1 MKNPRPILIWCLLC
15 VMLAL
20 AGPSLSA
27 AATAPTD
34 EGVPLLIDIRAE
46 VDQGWK
52 GLSKRGPVAHG
63 KVYALVSV
71 KETKTEEPLL
81 KSLDEHELLR
91 LVRAEL
97 AANGFREIA
106 AGEKPDVV
114 LTITYGR
121 GFLHNPHVERGTVTD
136 ELNSEGPTAN
146 INSARQAFKQRE
158 PGFEAKR
165 QRAQAEKLSITVSAW
180 KLPAARGE
188 KPHLYWRTSMVTD
201 NPAGRDLN
209 LAMPALLKAGAKY
222 FDRETKEGEVTINT
236 TMPTGTVKLGPLNV
250 IEEAKPGK

>member
-1 MKNPRPILIWCLLC
+1 MEHLRASLL
-15 VMLAL
+15 A
-20 AGPSLSA
+20 SLLFT
-27 AATAPTD
+27 ATVASVAEAPTD
-34 EGVPLLIDIRAE
+34 EGVPLNIDIRAA

-52 GLSKRGPVAHG
+52 GMRKRGPVTHG
-63 KVYALVSV
+63 KAYALVSV

-81 KSLDEHELLR
+81 KPLDEHELLR
-91 LVRAEL
+91 LLRAEL
-97 AANGFREIA
+97 GANGYREIA
-106 AGEKPDVV
+106 PGEKPDVV
-114 LTITYGR
+114 LTVTYGR
-121 GFLHNPHVERGTVTD
+121 GFLHNPHVERGTIMD
-136 ELNSEGPTAN
+136 ELGPEVPAVSIT
-146 INSARQAFKQRE
+146 SAGQALKQRE
-158 PGFEAKR
+158 PGFEAKM

-236 TMPTGTVKLGPLNV
+236 TMPTGTVKLGPLHV
-250 IEEAKPGK
+250 IEEKTGK

>member
-1 MKNPRPILIWCLLC
+1 MKSPRLRLI
-15 VMLAL
+15 VAL
-20 AGPSLSA
+20 FA
-27 AATAPTD
+27 AATAASAAEAPTP
-34 EGVPLLIDIRAE
+34 EGVPLHIDIRGE

-81 KSLDEHELLR
+81 KPLDEHELLR
-91 LVRAEL
+91 LLRAEL
-97 AANGFREIA
+97 GANGYREIVP
-106 AGEKPDVV
+106 GEKPEVV
-114 LTITYGR
+114 LTVTYGR
-121 GFLHNPHVERGTVTD
+121 GFLHNPHMERGAMD
-136 ELNSEGPTAN
+136 EISADVATAN
-146 INSARQAFKQRE
+146 LTSAKQAFKSRE
-158 PGFEAKR
+158 PGFEAKM

-201 NPAGRDLN
+201 NPASRDLN
-209 LAMPALLKAGAKY
+209 LAMPALLKTGAKY
-222 FDRETKEGEVTINT
+222 FDRETKDGEVTINT

-250 IEEAKPGK
+250 IEEPKPGK